1 MTTLFGSR
9 VVLRPL
15 VLSDFAA
22 WRRVRQE
29 NADWLLPWEPQRLPG
44 QPDATADR
52 DAFALRC
59 SARERER
66 QLGTGHG
73 FGVFVEGAFAGEIN
87 LNAIQRGP
95 FQNAYV
101 GYWIAQEHAGAGYVP
116 EALVLTLRLAFEELH
131 LHRIQVAIIPRNQA
145 SHRVVAKLGL
155 RNEGLAE
162 RYLEIN
168 GRWEDHVRYAM
179 TFEEWQERGDDL
191 VRTWVD

>member
-1 MTTLFGSR
+1 MTPLFGRR

-15 VLSDFAA
+15 VVSDFPA
-22 WRRVRQE
+22 WRRVRQQ
-29 NADWLLPWEPQRLPG
+29 NADWLLHWEPQRLPG

-52 DAFALRC
+52 DAFAIRC

-66 QLGTGHG
+66 QLGTGYG
-73 FGVFVEGAFAGEIN
+73 FGIFVEGTFAGEIN

-101 GYWIAQEHAGAGYVP
+101 GYWIAREHAGAGYVP
-116 EALVLTLRLAFEELH
+116 EALVVTLRLTFEELH
-131 LHRIQVAIIPRNQA
+131 LHRVQIAIIPRNQA

-155 RNEGLAE
+155 RNEGVAE

-168 GRWEDHVRYAM
+168 GRWEDHVRYAI
-179 TFEEWQERGDDL
+179 TSEEWHERGPDL
-191 VRTWVD
+191 LREWVD

>member
-116 EALVLTLRLAFEELH
+116 EALVLMLRLAFEELH

>member
-1 MTTLFGSR
+1 VSTLFGRR

-15 VLSDFAA
+15 VNSDFPA
-22 WRRVRQE
+22 WRDVRLA
-29 NADWLLPWEPQRLPG
+29 NSDWLIPWEPQRLPG
-44 QPDATADR
+44 QPDTTKDR
-52 DAFALRC
+52 DAFAIRC

-66 QLGTGHG
+66 QLGTGYG
-73 FGVFVEGAFAGEIN
+73 FGIFVDGTFAGEIN

-101 GYWIAQEHAGAGYVP
+101 GYWIAREHAGHGYVP
-116 EALVLTLRLAFEELH
+116 EALVLMLRLAFEELH
-131 LHRIQVAIIPRNQA
+131 LHRVQVAIIPRNEA

-155 RNEGLAE
+155 RNEGTAE

-179 TFEEWQERGDDL
+179 TAEEWDDRSPDL
-191 VRTWVD
+191 ITTWID

>member
-15 VLSDFAA
+15 ALGDFAA
-22 WRRVRQE
+22 WRRVRKQ
-29 NADWLLPWEPQRLPG
+29 NADWLLPWEPMRLPG
-44 QPDATADR
+44 QPDATVDR
-52 DAFALRC
+52 DAFAVRC

-73 FGVFVEGAFAGEIN
+73 LGIFIEGVFAGEIN

-101 GYWIAQEHAGAGYVP
+101 GYWIAHEHAGSGYVP
-116 EALVLTLRLAFEELH
+116 EALVLMLRLAFEELH
-131 LHRIQVAIIPRNQA
+131 LHRVQIAIIPRNQA

-168 GRWEDHVRYAM
+168 GHWEDHIRYAM
-179 TFEEWQERGDDL
+179 TVEEWQERSADL
-191 VRTWVD
+191 LRTWVD

>member
-15 VLSDFAA
+15 LLSDFPA
-22 WRRVRQE
+22 WRNVRRD
-29 NADWLLPWEPQRLPG
+29 NAGWLLPWEPQRLPG
-44 QPDATADR
+44 QPDSTVDR
-52 DAFALRC
+52 DAFAIRC

-73 FGVFVEGAFAGEIN
+73 FGIFVEGELAGEIN

-101 GYWIAQEHAGAGYVP
+101 GYWIAREHAGAGYVP
-116 EALVLTLRLAFEELH
+116 EALVVTLQMAFEELN
-131 LHRIQVAIIPRNQA
+131 LHRVQVAIIPRNQA
-145 SHRVVAKLGL
+145 SHRVVEKLGF
-155 RNEGLAE
+155 RNEGVAE

-168 GRWEDHVRYAM
+168 GCWEDHVRYAM
-179 TFEEWQERGDDL
+179 TAEDWQERGPEL
-191 VRTWVD
+191 VRAWID